1 MLKTAPRGTRDILPE
16 EVEKWHYLEDV
27 IRSHCRLYGY
37 GEIRL
42 PLFEHTELFQRGVGE
57 TTDIVEKEMYTF
69 LDRSGRSLSL
79 RPEATASTVRAYLEH
94 NLSAGPQPAKFY
106 YLGPMFR
113 YDRPGAGRY
122 RQFHQF
128 GVEAIGSADPTID
141 AEVIVLALDFY
152 TKLGLENLTVEL
164 NSIGCPVCRKEYRR
178 ALVEYLNL
186 HKTELCETCLDRL
199 DRNPLR
205 VLDCKEERCRT
216 VTQQAP
222 GFREYLC
229 SECAGH
235 FEKVQ
240 ESLKAVRVS
249 YTLNSSLVRGLDYYT
264 RTVFEITW
272 AGLGAQTALCG
283 GGRYDGLVEEC
294 GGPPTP
300 GVGFAMGLERL
311 LLALEQAGVE
321 LPGRRGPE
329 VFVAALLPED
339 DLAAFRLLTE
349 LRRAGIPSEKD
360 YLKRSLK
367 AQLKQANRLGVKH
380 TIIVGGDEAARGNVV
395 LRDMSSGTQEEVPA
409 GEVLAAVKRRL
420 GK

>member
-1 MLKTAPRGTRDILPE
+1 MLTTAPRGTRDILPE
-16 EVEKWHYLEDV
+16 EVEKWQYLEDI
-27 IRSHCRLYGY
+27 IRAHCRLYGY

-69 LDRSGRSLSL
+69 FDRSGRSLTL

-94 NLSAGPQPAKFY
+94 NLGAGPQPAKFY

-113 YDRPGAGRY
+113 YDRPQAGRY

-128 GVEAIGSADPTID
+128 GVEAIGSADPTVD

-152 TKLGLENLTVEL
+152 TKLGLTNLTVEL
-164 NSIGCPVCRKEYRR
+164 NSIGCPTCRREYRR
-178 ALVEYLNL
+178 ALTDYLKA
-186 HKTELCETCLDRL
+186 HQSKLCASCLGRL
-199 DRNPLR
+199 ERNPLR
-205 VLDCKEERCRT
+205 VLDCKEEKCRA
-216 VTQQAP
+216 VTQHAP

-240 ESLKAVRVS
+240 ESLKVVGIS
-249 YTLNSSLVRGLDYYT
+249 YTLNPSLVRGLDYYT

-311 LLALEQAGVE
+311 LLALEQAGIE
-321 LPGRRGPE
+321 LPGKRRPE
-329 VFVAALLPED
+329 VFVATVLPDD

-367 AQLKQANRLGVKH
+367 AQLKQANRLGVKE
-380 TIIVGGDEAARGNVV
+380 TIIVGGDEAARGNVA

-409 GEVLAAVKRRL
+409 DKVLAILKKRL